1 MTGAVPRENPSYQG
15 RILWKSQIL
24 VYSTGAVTRRG
35 ARCYDGFFGSIY
47 IYTLA
52 ATIKTTDKEFPKV
65 TYESVRNNRVEQQD
79 SAYFYTLYDRC
90 LWTQREDG
98 DPFESSQI
106 ML

>member
-1 MTGAVPRENPSYQG
+1 M
-15 RILWKSQIL
+15 
-24 VYSTGAVTRRG
+24 
-35 ARCYDGFFGSIY
+35 
-47 IYTLA
+47 
-52 ATIKTTDKEFPKV
+52 TIKTTDKEFPKV